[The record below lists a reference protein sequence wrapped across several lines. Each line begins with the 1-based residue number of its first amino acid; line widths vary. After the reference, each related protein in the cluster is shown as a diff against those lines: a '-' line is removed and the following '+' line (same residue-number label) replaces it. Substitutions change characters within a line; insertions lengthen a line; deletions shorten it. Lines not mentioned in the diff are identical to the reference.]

1 MRERDRPIAAPDLRA
16 LLGELRAPLEVA
28 SFLLGATQLRALPP
42 GDGHP
47 VMFLPGFGMGDEALA
62 PMARAIERLGY
73 AVYGWEQGRNF
84 GLRQRTAERLLE
96 RLLDLHR
103 RHARAV
109 SLVGWSAGGLY
120 ARELARLRPDRVR
133 RVFTLGSPL
142 QPHASGQPL
151 VELARQWFDA
161 HLTAQGD
168 SPLAPNVDALQLP
181 CTVIH
186 SKSDGVVAWRAAVQD
201 DAPHTENLEVDGTHL
216 GLGFNLEVLRIIA
229 ERLALEPA
237 GRPPKAPPKR
247 RRTPAP

>member
-1 MRERDRPIAAPDLRA
+1 MRKRERPIAAPDLRA

-28 SFLLGATQLRALPP
+28 SFLLGAQQLRALPA

-73 AVYGWEQGRNF
+73 AVYGWDQGRNL
-84 GLRQRTAERLLE
+84 GLRQRTADRLLE
-96 RLLDLHR
+96 RMLDLHR
-103 RHARAV
+103 RHAREV

-142 QPHASGQPL
+142 QPHGSGQPL
-151 VELARQWFDA
+151 VEMARRWFDTYLA
-161 HLTAQGD
+161 GQGD
-168 SPLAPNVDALQLP
+168 APLAPHIDPLQVA

-229 ERLALEPA
+229 ERLPQVPA
-237 GRPPKAPPKR
+237 DAPPTAPQKR
-247 RRTPAP
+247 RRLPAR